1 MPGIRK
7 CKVCG
12 KEYEYCHTLRSNTI
26 FRWQDVACCIE
37 HGNEYFAQIAASRG
51 GSFTALNAEP
61 KISDSPKADPKVA
74 EDISDDIEAEIKPE
88 ESETTGVVDETS
100 DELDSFEINGN
111 DNKPA
116 EEAKEDSDSFSF
128 LRYNNKK
135 KKH

>member
-37 HGNEYFAQIAASRG
+37 HGNEYFAQIAVSRG
-51 GSFTALNAEP
+51 GSFAALNAEP
-61 KISDSPKADPKVA
+61 KISDSPKADLKVA
-74 EDISDDIEAEIKPE
+74 ENISDDIEAEIKPE
-88 ESETTGVVDETS
+88 ESETIRVVDEIS
-100 DELDSFEINGN
+100 DEIDSFEINGN
-111 DNKPA
+111 NKPD

-128 LRYNNKK
+128 LRFNKK
-135 KKH
+135 K

>member
-12 KEYEYCHTLRSNTI
+12 KEYDYCHTLRSNTI

-37 HGNEYFAQIAASRG
+37 HGTEYFARVAASRG
-51 GSFTALNAEP
+51 ESVSVTAEP
-61 KISDSPKADPKVA
+61 EILNSPKANPEVA
-74 EDISDDIEAEIKPE
+74 EVIVNDTEAEIEVKDN
-88 ESETTGVVDETS
+88 SS
-100 DELDSFEINGN
+100 DELDSFEIAESF
-111 DNKPA
+111 DNEPA

>member
-37 HGNEYFAQIAASRG
+37 HGTEYFARVAASRG
-51 GSFTALNAEP
+51 ESVSVTAEP
-61 KISDSPKADPKVA
+61 EILNSPKANPEVA
-74 EDISDDIEAEIKPE
+74 EVIVNDTEAEIEVKDN
-88 ESETTGVVDETS
+88 SS
-100 DELDSFEINGN
+100 DELDSFEIAESF
-111 DNKPA
+111 DNEPA